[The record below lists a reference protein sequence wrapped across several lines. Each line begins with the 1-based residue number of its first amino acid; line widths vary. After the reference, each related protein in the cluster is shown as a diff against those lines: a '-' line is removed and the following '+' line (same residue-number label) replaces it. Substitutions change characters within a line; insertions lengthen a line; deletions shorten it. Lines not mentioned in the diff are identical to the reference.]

1 MKRWRL
7 SFGGETS
14 GSTKNRWMAG
24 LLVLCAASTLW
35 AQSGTDVRIEAFGEP
50 FTRAEAAP
58 QSQARVFVYRNP
70 AAVAPA
76 PVNIYLNGSFHTSL
90 LRGGYTE
97 FCVSPGTLA
106 VQSALDDAGRQHL
119 GKREPGQRLSFG
131 AGQVQYLRVQ
141 DGAVPTLQA
150 MTPSQAQAEL
160 AQTRK
165 QIHVVSRAR
174 AAQECQAP
182 AVAPPSPPPPPP
194 PPKPQVPRQFA
205 LEADALFEFNSAEL
219 RAAGFNAIELL
230 VQRLK
235 SEYTSVERIRVLGFT
250 DPIGSRAINDRLSE
264 QRAKTVADQ
273 LLARGMR
280 PTKGIE
286 TEGLGSRELA
296 KFGCANTATPDNK
309 ACHAPNRRVVIVV
322 IGASK

>member
-1 MKRWRL
+1 MKWWRM
-7 SFGGETS
+7 SFGEQS
-14 GSTKNRWMAG
+14 SRSARSRWMAF
-24 LLVLCAASTLW
+24 VLALCMSSAVW
-35 AQSGTDVRIEAFGEP
+35 AQSGGAVRIEAFGEP
-50 FTRAEAAP
+50 FARAEAAP
-58 QSQARVFVYRNP
+58 VSQARVFVYRSA

-76 PVNIYLNGSFHTSL
+76 PVNISLNGNFHTAL
-90 LRGGYTE
+90 LRGGFTE
-97 FCVSPGTLA
+97 FCVAPGNLA
-106 VQSALDDAGRQHL
+106 VQSALDDASRLHV
-119 GKREPGQRLSFG
+119 GKREPGQRLSFA

-141 DGAVPTLQA
+141 DGAVPTLQSVA
-150 MTPSQAQAEL
+150 PAQAQSEL

-165 QIHVVSRAR
+165 QIHVVSRAK

-182 AVAPPSPPPPPP
+182 AVAPPAPTPPPPPP
-194 PPKPQVPRQFA
+194 LPRQYA

-235 SEYTSVERIRVLGFT
+235 SEYASVERIRVLGFT

-280 PTKGIE
+280 PTRGIE

-296 KFGCANTATPDNK
+296 KFGCGNTATPANK

>member
-1 MKRWRL
+1 MNGWRMMI
-7 SFGGETS
+7 GGQTS
-14 GSTKNRWMAG
+14 GSARSRWATG
-24 LLVLCAASTLW
+24 LLALCTAAAVW
-35 AQSGTDVRIEAFGEP
+35 AQPAADVRIEAFGEA
-50 FTRAEAAP
+50 FAKAEAAP
-58 QSQARVFVYRNP
+58 AAQARVFVYRTP
-70 AAVAPA
+70 AAIAPA
-76 PVNIYLNGSFHTSL
+76 PVNIYLNGSFHTAL

-97 FCVSPGTLA
+97 FCVAPGALA
-106 VQSALDDAGRQHL
+106 VQSALDDASRLHQ
-119 GKREPGQRLSFG
+119 GKREPGQQLSFA

-141 DGAVPTLQA
+141 DGAVPSLQPV
-150 MTPSQAQAEL
+150 TPAQAQSEL
-160 AQTRK
+160 AQTRR
-165 QIHVVSRAR
+165 QIHVVSRAK

-182 AVAPPSPPPPPP
+182 AAAPPAPPP
-194 PPKPQVPRQFA
+194 PPKPPVPRQYA

-219 RAAGFNAIELL
+219 RADGFNAIELL
-230 VQRLK
+230 IQRLR

-280 PTKGIE
+280 PSRGIE

-296 KFGCANTATPDNK
+296 KFGCGNAPTPQNK

-322 IGASK
+322 IGAAK